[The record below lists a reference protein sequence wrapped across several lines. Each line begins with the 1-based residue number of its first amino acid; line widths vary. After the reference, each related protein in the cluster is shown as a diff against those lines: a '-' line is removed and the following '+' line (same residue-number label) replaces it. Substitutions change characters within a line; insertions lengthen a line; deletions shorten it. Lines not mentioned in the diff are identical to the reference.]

1 VRRTV
6 GLFCALALAGCAE
19 SGKLVEQSVTAKDVP
34 IHFAYGSLRDAGAR
48 YSGAESGWSG
58 MPIRRA
64 TYRAGGEFATF
75 DTVRFV
81 GNYGVAR
88 RSVSSWIGDMLK
100 KAGPITWGG
109 SGELLGDA
117 HPVEYQAFLLPGAKA
132 SCVGLERVLSD
143 YPDTGSGSFAQSML
157 VGFYCRQ
164 GTEPIVP
171 DEARRIAGAVH
182 V

>member
-1 VRRTV
+1 MV
-6 GLFCALALAGCAE
+6 GLFCALALAGCAG
-19 SGKLVEQSVTAKDVP
+19 SGKLVEQPVTAKDVP
-34 IHFAYGSLRDAGAR
+34 IHFAYGSLRDADAK

-58 MPIRRA
+58 MTIRRA
-64 TYRAGGEFATF
+64 TYRTGGEFATF

-117 HPVEYQAFLLPGAKA
+117 HPVEYQTLLLPKA
-132 SCVGLERVLSD
+132 SCVGLQRVLSN
-143 YPDTGSGSFAQSML
+143 YQDTGSGGYAQSML
-157 VGFYCRQ
+157 VGFYCRA
-164 GTEPIVP
+164 GTTPIAP
-171 DEARRIAGAVH
+171 EEARTIAGAVH
-182 V
+182 A